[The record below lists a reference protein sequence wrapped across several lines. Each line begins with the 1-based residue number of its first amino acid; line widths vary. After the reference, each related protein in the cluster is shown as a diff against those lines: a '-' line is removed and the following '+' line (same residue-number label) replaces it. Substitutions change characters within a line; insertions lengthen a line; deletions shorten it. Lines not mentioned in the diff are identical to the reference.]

1 MISPFHFYAVDDPL
15 VNGASWESVLVLKLF
30 AVVLVA
36 AAFPLFQRRDLRIN

>member
-1 MISPFHFYAVDDPL
+1 MISPFHFYAADDPL